1 LVPEAIEKDAQRS
14 RFVGPVVPDVPI
26 VPVGTGDAPSAGAG
40 IIARRRTRSSPVV
53 RRIAA
58 DHSIDISRLT
68 GSGISG
74 RVTRRDIEGL
84 VRQQR
89 GSVGR
94 PLPGPPPYAPGDK
107 VRIEKMSVM
116 RKKIAEHMRMSVQ
129 TSPHVY
135 STYEVDFANVDAL
148 RVKHKSRY
156 ESAGTKLTYTVF
168 IARATVEAIRE
179 CPFANA
185 SIDEDTVIYK
195 DDINLGIA
203 VALEQGLIVP
213 VIRRADRLSMMD
225 LSRAVQDLAE
235 RARTKQLK
243 VDEVQGGTFTITNPG
258 IFGAAFGL
266 PIISQ
271 PQVAILAVGS
281 IDKRPA
287 VVNDQVM
294 VHPMCY
300 ITLGHDHRLIDGA
313 EGARFLRAIKERL
326 EHFDEGLL

>member
-1 LVPEAIEKDAQRS
+1 
-14 RFVGPVVPDVPI
+14 
-26 VPVGTGDAPSAGAG
+26 
-40 IIARRRTRSSPVV
+40 
-53 RRIAA
+53 
-58 DHSIDISRLT
+58 
-68 GSGISG
+68 
-74 RVTRRDIEGL
+74 
-84 VRQQR
+84 
-89 GSVGR
+89 
-94 PLPGPPPYAPGDK
+94 
-107 VRIEKMSVM
+107 MSVM

-129 TSPHVY
+129 TSPHAY

-148 RVKHKSRY
+148 RVKHRSRY
-156 ESAGTKLTYTVF
+156 ERAGTKLTYTVF

-195 DDINLGIA
+195 EDINLGIA

-213 VIRRADRLSMMD
+213 VIKRADRLSMMD

-243 VDEVQGGTFTITNPG
+243 VDEVQGGTFTVTNPG
-258 IFGAAFGL
+258 IFGAALGL

-287 VVNDQVM
+287 VVNDQV
-294 VHPMCY
+294 VVRPMCY

-313 EGARFLRAIKERL
+313 EGARCLRAIKERL